1 MILQYRSARRNTRGR
16 RVVSMELR
24 CQCGEAYAVDF
35 DDAHVVAVNPEEES
49 GEGRC
54 VDDAQAVRLA
64 GLEGEGRILVE
75 AHGRG
80 H

>member
-1 MILQYRSARRNTRGR
+1 MIPQHRSARRNTAER

-24 CQCGEAYAVDF
+24 CKCGEAYAVDF

-49 GEGRC
+49 GESRC
-54 VDDAQAVRLA
+54 VDDAQAVRLP
-64 GLEGEGRILVE
+64 GHEGECRVLVE